1 MTLYDLTNDFLK
13 LQTMMEDPE
22 ADPQAI
28 ADTME
33 ALDYAIEEK
42 ADGYV
47 KVIKNL
53 QGSVDAIKL
62 EINRLTVKKKHLDD
76 SIQRLKTNLQESMVA
91 MDKRKIKTDLFQIS
105 IQKNGGALPVIVDV
119 PVEQLPDECV
129 IITEAPDKKALA
141 ALLMDPENKDHYAQY
156 AHFGDRGESL
166 RIR

>member
-42 ADGYV
+42 ADGYA

-53 QGSVDAIKL
+53 EASVVAIKT
-62 EINRLTVKKKHLDD
+62 EQERLTARRNLLEGNVK
-76 SIQRLKTNLQESMVA
+76 RLKENLQESMIA
-91 MDKRKIKTDLFQIS
+91 TGKRKFKTDLFNFT
-105 IQKNGGALPVIVDV
+105 IQKNGGKAPVIMDIKDTS
-119 PVEQLPDECV
+119 ELPDDLV
-129 IITEAPDKKALA
+129 RITEAPDLDAIRALI
-141 ALLMDPENKDHYAQY
+141 EKEGSCKW
-156 AHFGDRGESL
+156 AHLGERSESL
-166 RIR
+166 RIK